1 MKHFTPEQF
10 QPSEQSLELIRQ
22 FAYTYRVE
30 NKSQALRMN

>member
-22 FAYTYRVE
+22 FAYTYRVD
-30 NKSQALRMN
+30 NKTQALCLN